1 MAVVALVIFSIAV
14 FNNFRKTSQYG
25 SRFASVSF
33 ASVSFAFQKNQLV
46 WQMPF
51 ESNISILINHF
62 RKTSQYGSC
71 IFSTYS
77 LIACQL
83 FQKNQLVW
91 QFFPLN
97 KFQGLFER
105 IFQKNQLV
113 WQQHLSDLH
122 LQDLRLISEKLV
134 SMAVKSLQFHRQL
147 YTVFQ
152 KNQLVW
158 QPCNQTN
165 CFIPLLKYFRKTSQY
180 GSQSFQSLHDNF
192 HLLYFRKTSQYGSFS
207 NSPEVFMIQI
217 HFRKTSQYGRRII

>member
-158 QPCNQTN
+158 QSLYSLQMCS
-165 CFIPLLKYFRKTSQY
+165 IALH
-180 GSQSFQSLHDNF
+180 SFQKNQLVWQVLRISFIKMLIDN
-192 HLLYFRKTSQYGSFS
+192 
-207 NSPEVFMIQI
+207 N
-217 HFRKTSQYGRRII
+217 FRKTSQYGR